1 MNSTGPAPET
11 MDEKQ
16 SWFETQVQ
24 VVVRALLA
32 VVLVV
37 AYIAFLAFGVDVP
50 EFFTGLVGLAAGF
63 FVGGAVQKR

>member
-1 MNSTGPAPET
+1 MSSSAPQPET
-11 MDEKQ
+11 MEEKQ
-16 SWFETQVQ
+16 DWFETRTQ

-37 AYIAFLAFGVDVP
+37 AYIAFLAFDVNVP

-63 FVGGAVQKR
+63 FVGGAVQRR